1 MTHASTKRKSIR
13 PQAVLPSAA
22 AATARRTASTSAE
35 LPSQA
40 SIASSRSSGWPPL
53 PDILLEPRAHVQ
65 YGDFDKM
72 VLMQD
77 EQAQRESQK
86 AKQKAQSKQA
96 MVKKVLEDQLS
107 QIQQE
112 KNAAKEQKK
121 KEATELRD
129 SIRQYEE
136 EEFQKW
142 QQHKEQQA
150 KTKQMYSQQVAEAR
164 QRHQLEREE
173 IQRESA
179 LEQRRLAQEER
190 QAAAE
195 RVAKAEQDKVMLAK
209 VTHDNELR
217 LQQKAQAAQQAK
229 LEEQRLNAEYQAEQ
243 DRQEQKRIND
253 VKAREAKSHA
263 KYEMAGGNALSRRL
277 SEIAAM
283 DEVKAAKLQDEYE
296 AQQDATLQKKKRDRQ
311 EQQQLLMRTRQQQ
324 MQERKQKEEEEQA
337 ADRKLAQQHG
347 ENIPRGD
354 TAGANLILEN
364 VTVQAGHRDL
374 LEDVSWRLMPGQRVG
389 LVGANG
395 CGKST
400 LLRCLSGH
408 RRVDNGRLVVGN
420 RVEMGYLEQTA
431 VSGSDRTVWEEARSR
446 MTELIEAEAAI
457 DAASQAASLGSKG
470 ADDGLQAAMDKFEAA
485 GGYDADKR
493 IANVLTGLG
502 FKQEEWNKSC
512 GEFSGG
518 WQMRIALARLLLG
531 PAGQSASS
539 GGQGGLLLLDEPTN
553 HLDSA
558 ACKWLGAFLRNSSG
572 GAVIV
577 SHDQDLLQDACD
589 QIVEAQSRAKQLEKI
604 KSNMVA
610 APAASAGDGPGD
622 ARKVA
627 LKLPKAPPC
636 HQEVLIMEDASIGW
650 GEPNGLKDPLLT
662 GVKLKVE
669 KGQRVLVLGPN
680 GAGKTTL
687 LKVLAG
693 AVPIWG
699 GMRHLGEGAKI
710 SVFSQDLAQ
719 DLPMDRK
726 ALEYVLEKARV
737 DDVNITQEQ
746 GRRSL
751 GALGLSGEMALA
763 RIGDLS
769 GGEKA
774 RVALAAF
781 ALVPCNLLLLDE
793 ASNHLDA
800 ATINALTTA
809 LQAFDGAIVAIT
821 HNKAFADSLHATHVL
836 RVQGGKAKLSAHMG
850 ELVESDFTHKS
861 ENTQTKKQSRPK
873 VLKLPQA
880 SDGMAQQTGQL
891 PKPNAQAQPA
901 ANGHVQVAAKGPA
914 TQSPAPAAAVPAK
927 KATKPKLGYRE
938 KQELDRLPAE
948 IDSLAPEQISEA
960 LDMAQDSSN
969 KLFVLK
975 HPLDSLSKSTE
986 ASKSSG
992 PSSDVLTIALQAFE
1006 GAIVAIT
1013 QTRLLQTAY
1022 TGPMSCESRL

>member
-1 MTHASTKRKSIR
+1 MSSCHRTQHTANCPVLVRLRLPQRLRFKAVHGHKQQLKKKPSILVSAHSSGHSSHTCRLIREARR
-13 PQAVLPSAA
+13 PQVACSAA
-22 AATARRTASTSAE
+22 AAPAE
-35 LPSQA
+35 
-40 SIASSRSSGWPPL
+40 
-53 PDILLEPRAHVQ
+53 
-65 YGDFDKM
+65 
-72 VLMQD
+72 
-77 EQAQRESQK
+77 
-86 AKQKAQSKQA
+86 
-96 MVKKVLEDQLS
+96 VKP
-107 QIQQE
+107 
-112 KNAAKEQKK
+112 A
-121 KEATELRD
+121 
-129 SIRQYEE
+129 
-136 EEFQKW
+136 
-142 QQHKEQQA
+142 EQQ
-150 KTKQMYSQQVAEAR
+150 
-164 QRHQLEREE
+164 
-173 IQRESA
+173 
-179 LEQRRLAQEER
+179 
-190 QAAAE
+190 
-195 RVAKAEQDKVMLAK
+195 
-209 VTHDNELR
+209 
-217 LQQKAQAAQQAK
+217 
-229 LEEQRLNAEYQAEQ
+229 
-243 DRQEQKRIND
+243 
-253 VKAREAKSHA
+253 
-263 KYEMAGGNALSRRL
+263 
-277 SEIAAM
+277 
-283 DEVKAAKLQDEYE
+283 
-296 AQQDATLQKKKRDRQ
+296 
-311 EQQQLLMRTRQQQ
+311 
-324 MQERKQKEEEEQA
+324 
-337 ADRKLAQQHG
+337 G

-512 GEFSGG
+512 SEFSGG

-589 QIVEAQSRAKQLEKI
+589 QIVEVRGRQLHHYAGDYNLFLEQRELRSQQAASAALTQGKKIAELEGFVARFGAKASKASQAQSRAKQLEKI

-622 ARKVA
+622 AKKVA

-687 LKVLAG
+687 LKVLSG

-719 DLPMDRK
+719 DLPMDKK

-746 GRRSL
+746 GRQSL

-861 ENTQTKKQSRPK
+861 ENTQTKKQSRTKAP
-873 VLKLPQA
+873 KLPQA
-880 SDGMAQQTGQL
+880 SNSMAQQTGQL
-891 PKPNAQAQPA
+891 LKPNAQAQPA
-901 ANGHVQVAAKGPA
+901 ANGHVQIAAKGPA
-914 TQSPAPAAAVPAK
+914 MQSPAPAPAPAAAAPAK
-927 KATKPKLGYRE
+927 KAAKPKLGYRE
-938 KQELDRLPAE
+938 KQELERLPAE
-948 IDSLAPEQISEA
+948 VDALSVTKASLEQQLA
-960 LDMAQDSSN
+960 
-969 KLFVLK
+969 
-975 HPLDSLSKSTE
+975 
-986 ASKSSG
+986 
-992 PSSDVLTIALQAFE
+992 VLTQQGGDGYQQAAQIGLQLAKLAADIDAKTDRWLDLE
-1006 GAIVAIT
+1006 EQAE
-1013 QTRLLQTAY
+1013 Q
-1022 TGPMSCESRL
+1022 